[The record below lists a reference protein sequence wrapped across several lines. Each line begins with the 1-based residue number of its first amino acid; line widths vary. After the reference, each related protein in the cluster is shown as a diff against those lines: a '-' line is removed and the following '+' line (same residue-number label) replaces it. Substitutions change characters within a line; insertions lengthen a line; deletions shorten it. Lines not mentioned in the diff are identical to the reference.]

1 MMSLARLRRHPRLV
15 SLLAALLSI
24 ECQVLLFDALSK
36 PQNVAL
42 NGNPLETISM
52 LGFFFAW
59 TTGLN
64 AQAALLAGAA
74 CLLPLPLLVYLACQ
88 RWLRQAR

>member
-1 MMSLARLRRHPRLV
+1 MSWSRLRRHPRLV

-24 ECQVLLFDALSK
+24 ELQVVLFDALAK

-64 AQAALLAGAA
+64 APAALLAGAA
-74 CLLPLPLLVYLACQ
+74 CLLPLPLAVYLACQ
-88 RWLRQAR
+88 HWLRRTR